1 LLRFCREKAQGTGAE
16 NLQLKAINWRRG
28 APPRLSFGRPITTG
42 SAKRVR
48 LRILISGVF
57 ALGPWMGCCRWKGRR
72 RWSDRCGGQTVEDVV
87 AEGFR
92 EAGAGAGLWNINIR
106 NLTPVSPNEYCPNG
120 AISVKVGQLMG
131 TATRSFRRGRKLF
144 GGPCGIRTRNQRIM
158 SCNAGC
164 PQHPFNVY
172 NLQPNVLNL
181 AFRTQ

>member
-1 LLRFCREKAQGTGAE
+1 MSHLLPRRHLRPTPPAGADPKGLNFAFCHRLDAWLARPRIRLAGASV
-16 NLQLKAINWRRG
+16 
-28 APPRLSFGRPITTG
+28 PRLPLPSGNEKLFRPTASFHALEETPHFVES

-106 NLTPVSPNEYCPNG
+106 SLTP
-120 AISVKVGQLMG
+120 AMG
-131 TATRSFRRGRKLF
+131 TQPD
-144 GGPCGIRTRNQRIM
+144 PCYGHTSRLWFPSSIRARI
-158 SCNAGC
+158 
-164 PQHPFNVY
+164 
-172 NLQPNVLNL
+172 
-181 AFRTQ
+181 AFR